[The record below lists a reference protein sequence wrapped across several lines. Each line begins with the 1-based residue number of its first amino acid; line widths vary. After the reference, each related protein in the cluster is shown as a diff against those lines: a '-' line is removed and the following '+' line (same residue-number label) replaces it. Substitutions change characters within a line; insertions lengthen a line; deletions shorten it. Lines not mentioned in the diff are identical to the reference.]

1 MYILSVVL
9 LLINMTLSSSIKI
22 PNIKHLVISGGG
34 AAGFSYYGVLKQT
47 QIKGLWYP
55 ENIKTI
61 YATSAG
67 TFIAVIISLGYDWK
81 TLDNYLIKR
90 PWQNVYKFELS
101 MTIPSILNQGIFD
114 QKHVYETF
122 KPLFKGKDI
131 PLDINLQDFYEYTKK
146 EIHFFTTDYNT
157 FQTIDISYK
166 THPDWKVM
174 DAIYA
179 SSSLPILFIPFY
191 KTQLSEEIEKEK
203 GKEDTKIY
211 IDGGI
216 KMNYP
221 LNKCLDDGNIPEEI
235 LGINRVDINPK
246 IDKTLSRTDN
256 LFDFICKILY
266 KYALQIENTLYKINI
281 SHQISVAFSALD
293 FTAVFKC
300 VSNEE
305 ERIKLVEKG
314 MVIADNYIEQYTINS
329 IEKNKTEDIIEKGKI
344 EDTTNN

>member
-1 MYILSVVL
+1 MYILSCIL
-9 LLINMTLSSSIKI
+9 LSITMALSSSIKI

-47 QIKGLWYP
+47 QIRGLWYP

-67 TFIAVIISLGYDWK
+67 TFIAVIISLGYDWE

-114 QKHVYETF
+114 KTNVYETF

-131 PLDINLQDFYEYTKK
+131 SLDINLQEFYEHTNK

-166 THPDWKVM
+166 THPHWKII

-179 SSSLPILFIPFY
+179 SSSLPILFVPFY
-191 KTQLSEEIEKEK
+191 QKETSEEE
-203 GKEDTKIY
+203 TKIY

-221 LNKCLDDGNIPEEI
+221 LNKCLDDGNLPEEI

-246 IDKTLSRTDN
+246 KDKHLSRSDN
-256 LFDFICKILY
+256 LFDFICKIMY
-266 KYALQIENTLYKINI
+266 KYALQIENSLYKKNI

-305 ERIKLVEKG
+305 ERLGLVEKG
-314 MVIADNYIEQYTINS
+314 MGIADNYIEKY
-329 IEKNKTEDIIEKGKI
+329 IIEKSKI
-344 EDTTNN
+344 EEENVEDTTNNS